1 MSIVG
6 RDLARLSILLL
17 YKVKSCIP
25 RLSTKLETVFFEE
38 KMKFFLKLLVILNL
52 AFANQGFSGRHRAH
66 DDKGDH
72 HGDYE
77 SYEHGSFHDHF
88 AHALSVMRYYHQQR
102 GKNSKFATLKI

>member
-1 MSIVG
+1 M
-6 RDLARLSILLL
+6 
-17 YKVKSCIP
+17 SCIHG
-25 RLSTKLETVFFEE
+25 LSTKLATVFLVE
-38 KMKFFLKLLVILNL
+38 KMKFFLKLLVILNVT
-52 AFANQGFSGRHRAH
+52 FANLGFSGRHRAH
-66 DDKGDH
+66 GDIGDH